1 MRQAYQLMM
10 NNNLLDLWMKNGG
23 DEESFA
29 QELILSYATFASL
42 STEHKKVM
50 VCIQDFGD
58 HTITTVSVRQDK
70 NTTQH

>member
-1 MRQAYQLMM
+1 M
-10 NNNLLDLWMKNGG
+10 NNDLLDAWMQNGG

-50 VCIQDFGD
+50 VLYTRLWRSYNYHSLCE
-58 HTITTVSVRQDK
+58 TR
-70 NTTQH
+70 